1 MDRSRQQMRRERGFT
16 LLELMIAVAI
26 IGILASV
33 AIPSFQNYQL
43 MSKTSE
49 AKANLAALA
58 RSQKAYYSEFNTY
71 ISVLP
76 EPLTTTGVAPTSE
89 KRDAGAV
96 SMAFQLVG
104 WEPEGNVYYDYDSH
118 LPGDGMLGPCLCPP
132 GTCFTASAYGDLDGN
147 GTPAVISYAQ
157 PDNTGNMCSP
167 GIIGAAPA
175 RPNEP
180 LHDVATGRF

>member
-1 MDRSRQQMRRERGFT
+1 MVRSRQQIGRQEGMT

-43 MSKTSE
+43 MSKTTE
-49 AKANLAALA
+49 AKSNLAGLA
-58 RSQKAYYSEFNTY
+58 RAQKAYYSEYNTY
-71 ISVLP
+71 VSVLP
-76 EPLTTTGVAPTSE
+76 EPLTTGGAAPSSE
-89 KRDAGAV
+89 KRDSAPV
-96 SMAFQLVG
+96 SVAFQVVG
-104 WEPEGNVYYDYDSH
+104 WEPEGDVFYDYDSH
-118 LPGDGMLGPCLCPP
+118 LPGDGMLGPCLCPI

-157 PDNTGNMCSP
+157 PDPAGNMCDP
-167 GIIGAAPA
+167 GIIGAAPT

-180 LHDVATGRF
+180 MNDVAMGRF

>member
-43 MSKTSE
+43 VSKTSE
-49 AKANLAALA
+49 AKSNLTGLS

-76 EPLTTTGVAPTSE
+76 EPLTTTGLPPTSE
-89 KRDAGAV
+89 KRDSAAV
-96 SMAFQLVG
+96 SAAYDLVG
-104 WEPEGNVYYDYDSH
+104 WEPEGNVFYDYESH
-118 LPGDGMLGPCLCPP
+118 VPGDGMAGPCTCLP
-132 GTCFTASAYGDLDGN
+132 GTCFTATAYGDLDGN
-147 GTPAVISYAQ
+147 GTPAVIVYAQ
-157 PDNTGNMCSP
+157 PDNAGNMCSP
-167 GIIGAAPA
+167 GIMGGVPA

-180 LHDVATGRF
+180 LQDVAMGRF